1 MLVKDEMTIE
11 EILDS
16 AWSGAIPTARK
27 IYEANM
33 EDEFQQLLEDVFP
46 DVPDRTAIN
55 DFMWFDS
62 DYIFEQLG
70 I

>member
-16 AWSGAIPTARK
+16 AWSGAIPTAKK

-33 EDEFQQLLEDVFP
+33 EDEFLQLLEDVFP
-46 DVPDRTAIN
+46 DIPSRTEIN